1 MTARF
6 KKIGFGVVSIMLLIV
21 AIFSVTSV
29 TASAE
34 VEVDYSFYQ
43 LSSTAAS
50 YMNKTFSPS
59 NKDSNTVVLKYDD
72 QSTLP
77 GNASTY
83 VGYCDSE
90 RSGGLIYGWLMSAL
104 SSSSSTYSYATFKN
118 DASIPNAFYAY
129 AQYGNLLNKIGF
141 DSTSTEG
148 FSLMR
153 LLSGG
158 LMCAAYFM
166 AMSVVGIFSIVFS
179 VLKVLNPFLIFAGV
193 GKVAD
198 YMGVTTNPDNPFA
211 VLFNT
216 VSSWYNAITDLSWWI
231 TVPIF
236 FICLIL
242 CLLLVRTANKASK
255 VKKYIIRIVFIA
267 IGIPIC
273 GALYTSCLTNMS
285 NFVEKGGTM
294 VAPTKIIASTFLDFE
309 AWASDSQ
316 LSPSQYSVLSM
327 DLYNNNND
335 EGMVVNRTYIQLR
348 RTCMSINAQSHAISG
363 LKQSDIIGAPDDSN
377 GNSLTYETTDSS
389 NYQSNRRGVSDTINL
404 LYRYMSNDF
413 YHASD
418 WESQCKEKL
427 TTTNAFDDTT
437 KKDTEAWFKDMAKED
452 NWKNDANAGKYTNS
466 NVAKDL
472 LFDGDLQYDVGLQN
486 GRGEYVPKS
495 RDWGSAKGLSTLGMY
510 NYLSTKFTGS
520 SVVVYSNEK
529 SSSGFVRESHH
540 SVNLIGGTGIMS
552 FLYYLNAL
560 TLLLAYAVVGWFYAI
575 SICMSNLKHGIR
587 SIASVPFALLGSIP
601 AIAKVITYTIVLIVE
616 IMGTFFVYELVS
628 ELLFSFNNMLEG
640 FLSAAFNNVD
650 NLFATVSIGS
660 QPASLVADGTIVMGL
675 IMLAQIVFIVWFTI
689 IAMKMRKSIVKSLDE
704 IISKFIDRLFDVN
717 NTALPSPK
725 QPGMLRQGAGAV
737 ASGAGMGAGQKLG
750 NSIMNKKAQASS
762 PQGTVK
768 GAKNNPKGESGLM
781 HIGNVGGTNG
791 SAPDASASASNGSEG
806 ASNMLSSGGNYSDA
820 LSSGGG
826 DAGGS
831 AAGAVTGVA
840 FAENNQEQADKTM
853 GERVQQFA
861 SLGGDTKEEKERKN
875 AIKDAEEQRNMNA
888 AMGNTSVM
896 ADEQYDDDKRQ
907 TEKEAKKEAKKE
919 AMTKGV
925 KAGVQTAVGVGEII
939 GGAVSGE
946 AGIAQD
952 GIKNTVN
959 GAGGLLDAKKDA
971 QNAETNAAATAMQ
984 QEQQREVMSN
994 EQSNGAD
1001 YDVQAQNTDT
1011 SQADTSQSA
1020 ELNDVD
1026 YSVQAQDAEPNGADY
1041 SVQAQSDDVTQ
1052 ADMQDGYTSNDVT
1065 QTDVRDVASDSV
1077 QNVDGDISNVYGED
1091 TSTIN
1096 TSDVDNLATGSSQS
1110 SDTMNMTDSDSTNY
1124 TDSEQTLKSVDSNV
1138 DSGVVNNSD
1147 ISDMSSAGYVSN
1159 SMTDNISN
1167 RNVDSRNTD
1176 NSSVPSSRN
1185 VSGGTP
1191 DKQVGAVY
1199 NTNNGVSKSVANSQT
1214 ANSMNSKT
1222 AGSVKKTTVN
1232 GDTANSSVKKT
1243 AINGNTANSSVQVAG
1258 GKTNAVN
1265 KSNAQNTAVN
1275 HSVAVANSKKNVAN
1289 QNGAVTTNNTRASV
1303 ANNVHK
1309 NIAPNKQN
1317 GPKSVS
1323 KPVSGKQIAAK
1334 PVPSKQIAGKQI
1346 AGSKPAN
1353 NQFINKT
1360 DAVRTINNSSA
1371 PKVRQN
1377 SAFVNQV
1384 SNTRSNVRP
1393 NRAVP
1398 AKNTV
1403 NNVVKGQRISNAV
1416 SNQSRVQTQQT
1427 HNVQMHN
1434 AQQRNANSATQFNNQ
1449 SINRGQVQ
1457 HNNNISQV
1465 NNSMQRENVTRQE
1478 IYNNTA
1484 RVDNQRN
1491 NKQNNNQINVRT
1503 QTQTVSERVLKRKSA
1518 SSDSD
1523 DSDWY
1528 NFL

>member
-6 KKIGFGVVSIMLLIV
+6 KKISFGVVSVILLIV

-437 KKDTEAWFKDMAKED
+437 KKDTETWFKDMAKED
-452 NWKNDANAGKYTNS
+452 NWKNDADAGKYTNS

-575 SICMSNLKHGIR
+575 SICMSNLKRGIR

-660 QPASLVADGTIVMGL
+660 QPASLMADGTIVMGL

-737 ASGAGMGAGQKLG
+737 ASGVGMGAGQKLG

-768 GAKNNPKGESGLM
+768 DTKNNSKGESGLM
-781 HIGNVGGTNG
+781 HIGNVGGTNSSSSDV
-791 SAPDASASASNGSEG
+791 SAADGG
-806 ASNMLSSGGNYSDA
+806 KDTTKMLSSGGGYSDA
-820 LSSGGG
+820 LSSGSG
-826 DAGGS
+826 DAGS
-831 AAGAVTGVA
+831 NVAGAITDTA

-861 SLGGDTKEEKERKN
+861 SLGGDTKEEKDRKN
-875 AIKDAEEQRNMNA
+875 AVKDAEEQRNMDA

-896 ADEQYDDDKRQ
+896 ADEQYDDDKEQ
-907 TEKEAKKEAKKE
+907 AKKEAKKE

-959 GAGGLLDAKKDA
+959 GAGGLLDAKKDT
-971 QNAETNAAATAMQ
+971 QNSETNASATAMQ

-1001 YDVQAQNTDT
+1001 YDIQAQNADT
-1011 SQADTSQSA
+1011 AQADTAQSA
-1020 ELNDVD
+1020 EPNDVD
-1026 YSVQAQDAEPNGADY
+1026 YSAQAQDAESNGVDY
-1041 SVQAQSDDVTQ
+1041 NVQAQSDDVTQ
-1052 ADMQDGYTSNDVT
+1052 ADMQDGYVAQDGMQNGYTSNDVT
-1065 QTDVRDVASDSV
+1065 QTDVRDVASESV
-1077 QNVDGDISNVYGED
+1077 QNVDGGISNVYGED
-1091 TSTIN
+1091 TSTVN
-1096 TSDVDNLATGSSQS
+1096 TSDVDNSATGLSQS
-1110 SDTMNMTDSDSTNY
+1110 SDTMTM
-1124 TDSEQTLKSVDSNV
+1124 TDSEQTLKSVDSNI
-1138 DSGVVNNSD
+1138 DSGIVSNSD

-1176 NSSVPSSRN
+1176 NSSVSSSRN
-1185 VSGGTP
+1185 VSSSTS
-1191 DKQVGAVY
+1191 DKQVGAVH

-1222 AGSVKKTTVN
+1222 AGSVKKTAV
-1232 GDTANSSVKKT
+1232 S
-1243 AINGNTANSSVQVAG
+1243 GNTANNSVKVTG
-1258 GKTNAVN
+1258 GKTDTVN
-1265 KSNAQNTAVN
+1265 KSNAQNSAVN
-1275 HSVAVANSKKNVAN
+1275 HSVAVANSAKNVSN
-1289 QNGAVTTNNTRASV
+1289 NNGTVTTNNAHVSA

-1323 KPVSGKQIAAK
+1323 KSVSGKQNAGNKSVNNTAK
-1334 PVPSKQIAGKQI
+1334 QV
-1346 AGSKPAN
+1346 N
-1353 NQFINKT
+1353 NQTKT
-1360 DAVRTINNSSA
+1360 NAVKAVNNQATPKTQSVKKSA
-1371 PKVRQN
+1371 
-1377 SAFVNQV
+1377 SVNQV
-1384 SNTRSNVRP
+1384 SDTRANVKSNRVI
-1393 NRAVP
+1393 P
-1398 AKNTV
+1398 AKDAV
-1403 NNVVKGQRISNAV
+1403 NNVAKGQHVSNIV
-1416 SNQSRVQTQQT
+1416 NNQSRVQTQQT
-1427 HNVQMHN
+1427 HNVQMRN
-1434 AQQRNANSATQFNNQ
+1434 AQQRNVSSATQFNNQ

-1457 HNNNISQV
+1457 HNKNISQV

-1478 IYNNTA
+1478 IHNDAA

-1503 QTQTVSERVLKRKSA
+1503 QTQTMSERVLKRKGA

>member
-6 KKIGFGVVSIMLLIV
+6 KKIGFGIVSVILLIV
-21 AIFSVTSV
+21 AVFSVTSV

-34 VEVDYSFYQ
+34 TEVDYSFYQ

-59 NKDSNTVVLKYDD
+59 NKDNNTIVLKYGD

-90 RSGGLIYGWLMSAL
+90 RSGGIIYGWLMSAL

-153 LLSGG
+153 MLSGG
-158 LMCAAYFM
+158 LMSAAYFM

-179 VLKVLNPFLIFAGV
+179 VLKTLNPFLLFAGI

-198 YMGVTTNPDNPFA
+198 YMGVTTNPDSPFA

-216 VSSWYNAITDLSWWI
+216 ISSWYNAITDLSWLI

-242 CLLLVRTANKASK
+242 CLLLVRTANKANK

-285 NFVEKGGTM
+285 NFVEKGGTT

-327 DLYNNNND
+327 DLYDNNND

-404 LYRYMSNDF
+404 LYRYMVNDF

-427 TTTNAFDDTT
+427 TTDNAFDTTT
-437 KKDTEAWFKDMAKED
+437 KKDTETWFKDMAKED
-452 NWKNDANAGKYTNS
+452 NWKNDADAGKYTNA

-472 LFDGDLQYDVGLQN
+472 LFDGDLQYDVSLQN

-495 RDWGSAKGLSTLGMY
+495 RNWGSAKGLSTLGMY

-575 SICMSNLKHGIR
+575 SICMSNLKRGIR

-601 AIAKVITYTIVLIVE
+601 AIAKVVTYTIVLIVE

-640 FLSAAFNNVD
+640 FLSAAFNNVS
-650 NLFATVSIGS
+650 NLFATVSVGS
-660 QPASLVADGTIVMGL
+660 QPASLMADGTIVMGL

-704 IISKFIDRLFDVN
+704 IISRFIDRLFDVN

-750 NSIMNKKAQASS
+750 NSIANKKAQPAST
-762 PQGTVK
+762 QGTVK
-768 GAKNNPKGESGLM
+768 GAKDSPKGESGLKSINSSGDM
-781 HIGNVGGTNG
+781 SIGNVGGTNG
-791 SAPDASASASNGSEG
+791 SAPDASAASAANGGEG
-806 ASNMLSSGGNYSDA
+806 ASDMLSSGGNYSDA
-820 LSSGGG
+820 MAGGSG

-831 AAGAVTGVA
+831 AAGAITGVA

-875 AIKDAEEQRNMNA
+875 AIKDAEEQRNMDA

-907 TEKEAKKEAKKE
+907 SEKEAKKAAKE
-919 AMTKGV
+919 KGI
-925 KAGVQTAVGVGEII
+925 KAGAQTVVGVGEII

-971 QNAETNAAATAMQ
+971 QNAETDAAATAMQ
-984 QEQQREVMSN
+984 QEQQREAMSD
-994 EQSNGAD
+994 EQQNGVDYDAQTQNADTVQADAQDSAD
-1001 YDVQAQNTDT
+1001 YNTQVQGVDT
-1011 SQADTSQSA
+1011 
-1020 ELNDVD
+1020 
-1026 YSVQAQDAEPNGADY
+1026 
-1041 SVQAQSDDVTQ
+1041 TQ
-1052 ADMQDGYTSNDVT
+1052 ADVQSDYASTADTQANMQDGYVSNDATQADVQDGYTSNDVM
-1065 QTDVRDVASDSV
+1065 QTDVHDVASDSV
-1077 QNVDGDISNVYGED
+1077 QNIDGNTNNVYGED
-1091 TSTIN
+1091 ARVVN
-1096 TSDVDNLATGSSQS
+1096 TADVDNSATDSSQS
-1110 SDTMNMTDSDSTNY
+1110 SDTMSMADN
-1124 TDSEQTLKSVDSNV
+1124 EQTLKSVDSE
-1138 DSGVVNNSD
+1138 VNNGVNNGIVNDSN
-1147 ISDMSSAGYVSN
+1147 IADMSSNGDVSN
-1159 SMTDNISN
+1159 SVANSIANQSTDSKNI
-1167 RNVDSRNTD
+1167 
-1176 NSSVPSSRN
+1176 NSSSVSSSHN
-1185 VSGGTP
+1185 VAGGTSG
-1191 DKQVGAVY
+1191 KQSGAVS
-1199 NTNNGVSKSVANSQT
+1199 NTNSNVSKSVANSQT
-1214 ANSMNSKT
+1214 ANNMNSKT
-1222 AGSVKKTTVN
+1222 AGSVKKTAV
-1232 GDTANSSVKKT
+1232 G
-1243 AINGNTANSSVQVAG
+1243 GNTANSSVKVTG
-1258 GKTNAVN
+1258 GKASAVN
-1265 KSNAQNTAVN
+1265 KSNAQNTSTS
-1275 HSVAVANSKKNVAN
+1275 HSVAVANQAKNVSN
-1289 QNGAVTTNNTRASV
+1289 NNGTVTTNNAHVSA

-1309 NIAPNKQN
+1309 NIKANKQN
-1317 GPKSVS
+1317 GSESVS
-1323 KPVSGKQIAAK
+1323 KPTVKQPTNKQNQPKIVTSKQNAGNKPVNNAAK
-1334 PVPSKQIAGKQI
+1334 Q
-1346 AGSKPAN
+1346 AN
-1353 NQFINKT
+1353 SQPKT
-1360 DAVRTINNSSA
+1360 NGVKTVNNSPA
-1371 PKVRQN
+1371 PKVQKK
-1377 SAFVNQV
+1377 SASVNQGID
-1384 SNTRSNVRP
+1384 TRTNVKP
-1393 NRAVP
+1393 NRVIP
-1398 AKNTV
+1398 AKDAA
-1403 NNVVKGQRISNAV
+1403 NNAVKGQRIGNTV
-1416 SNQSRVQTQQT
+1416 NNQSRVQTQQ
-1427 HNVQMHN
+1427 NNAQMRN
-1434 AQQRNANSATQFNNQ
+1434 TQQRNVSSATQFNNQ

-1457 HNNNISQV
+1457 HNKNISQV

-1484 RVDNQRN
+1484 RVDN
-1491 NKQNNNQINVRT
+1491 KQNNNQNKIQT
-1503 QTQTVSERVLKRKSA
+1503 QTQTVSERVLKRKGA
-1518 SSDSD
+1518 PSDSD

>member
-6 KKIGFGVVSIMLLIV
+6 KKIGFGVVSVILLIV

-427 TTTNAFDDTT
+427 TTANAFDDTT
-437 KKDTEAWFKDMAKED
+437 KKDTETWFKDMAKED
-452 NWKNDANAGKYTNS
+452 NWKNDADAGKYTNS

-575 SICMSNLKHGIR
+575 SICMSNLKRGVR

-737 ASGAGMGAGQKLG
+737 ASGVGMGAGQKLG
-750 NSIMNKKAQASS
+750 NSIMNKNAQPAST
-762 PQGTVK
+762 QGTVK
-768 GAKNNPKGESGLM
+768 DTKNNSKGESGLM
-781 HIGNVGGTNG
+781 RIGNVGGTNG
-791 SAPDASASASNGSEG
+791 SSSDVSAADGG
-806 ASNMLSSGGNYSDA
+806 KDTTKMLSSGGGYSDA
-820 LSSGGG
+820 LSGGGG
-826 DAGGS
+826 DAGGNV
-831 AAGAVTGVA
+831 AGAITDTA

-861 SLGGDTKEEKERKN
+861 SLDGDTKEEKDRKD
-875 AIKDAEEQRNMNA
+875 AIKDAEEQRNMDA

-896 ADEQYDDDKRQ
+896 GDEQYDDDKEQ
-907 TEKEAKKEAKKE
+907 AKKEAKKE

-925 KAGVQTAVGVGEII
+925 KAGAQTLVGIGETI

-971 QNAETNAAATAMQ
+971 QNAETNASAAAMQ

-994 EQSNGAD
+994 EQSDGIDYSSQTQNAD
-1001 YDVQAQNTDT
+1001 ATQNDVQNDDATQNDIQ
-1011 SQADTSQSA
+1011 SADT
-1020 ELNDVD
+1020 NDVD
-1026 YSVQAQDAEPNGADY
+1026 YSVQAQSA
-1041 SVQAQSDDVTQ
+1041 DVTQ
-1052 ADMQDGYTSNDVT
+1052 DDVQSADATQGNMQDGYTSNDVT
-1065 QTDVRDVASDSV
+1065 QTDVREIESDSV

-1091 TSTIN
+1091 TSTVN
-1096 TSDVDNLATGSSQS
+1096 TSDVDNSATGSSQLS
-1110 SDTMNMTDSDSTNY
+1110 NTMNM

-1138 DSGVVNNSD
+1138 DSGVVNDSN
-1147 ISDMSSAGYVSN
+1147 ISDMSSTGHVSN

-1167 RNVDSRNTD
+1167 RNVDNKNTD
-1176 NSSVPSSRN
+1176 NSSVSSSHN
-1185 VSGGTP
+1185 VSGCTS
-1191 DKQVGAVY
+1191 DKQVGAVH

-1214 ANSMNSKT
+1214 ANNMNNKT
-1222 AGSVKKTTVN
+1222 AGSVKKTAV
-1232 GDTANSSVKKT
+1232 S
-1243 AINGNTANSSVQVAG
+1243 GNTANNSVKVTG

-1265 KSNAQNTAVN
+1265 KSDAQNTAVN
-1275 HSVAVANSKKNVAN
+1275 HSVAVANSAKNVSN
-1289 QNGAVTTNNTRASV
+1289 HNDAVTTNNAHAS
-1303 ANNVHK
+1303 ATNNVHK

-1323 KPVSGKQIAAK
+1323 KSVPDKQNAGNK
-1334 PVPSKQIAGKQI
+1334 SVNNTVKQ
-1346 AGSKPAN
+1346 AN
-1353 NQFINKT
+1353 NQTKT
-1360 DAVRTINNSSA
+1360 NAVKAVNNQATPKTQSVKKSA
-1371 PKVRQN
+1371 
-1377 SAFVNQV
+1377 SVNQV
-1384 SNTRSNVRP
+1384 GNTRANVKSNRVI
-1393 NRAVP
+1393 P
-1398 AKNTV
+1398 AKDAV
-1403 NNVVKGQRISNAV
+1403 NNVVKGQRVSNTV
-1416 SNQSRVQTQQT
+1416 NNQSRVQTQQT
-1427 HNVQMHN
+1427 HNVQMRN
-1434 AQQRNANSATQFNNQ
+1434 AQQRNVSSTTKFNNQ

-1457 HNNNISQV
+1457 HNKNISQV
-1465 NNSMQRENVTRQE
+1465 NNSMQRENTTRQD

-1484 RVDNQRN
+1484 RVDNQ
-1491 NKQNNNQINVRT
+1491 QNNNQINVQT
-1503 QTQTVSERVLKRKSA
+1503 QTHTVSERVLKRKGA
-1518 SSDSD
+1518 SSDST

-1528 NFL
+1528 DFL

>member
-6 KKIGFGVVSIMLLIV
+6 KKIGFGVVSVILLIV

-59 NKDSNTVVLKYDD
+59 NKDNNTVVLKYDD

-193 GKVAD
+193 DKVAD

-285 NFVEKGGTM
+285 NFVEKGGTTI
-294 VAPTKIIASTFLDFE
+294 APTKIIASTFLDFE

-327 DLYNNNND
+327 DLYNNNKD

-437 KKDTEAWFKDMAKED
+437 KKDTETWFKDMAKED
-452 NWKNDANAGKYTNS
+452 NWKNDADAGKYTNS

-575 SICMSNLKHGIR
+575 SICMSNLKRGIR

-675 IMLAQIVFIVWFTI
+675 IMLAQIVFIVWFTV

-750 NSIMNKKAQASS
+750 DSIMNKKAQALS

-781 HIGNVGGTNG
+781 CIGNVGGTNG
-791 SAPDASASASNGSEG
+791 SAPDASATSAANGSEG

-826 DAGGS
+826 DAGGNV
-831 AAGAVTGVA
+831 AGAITDTA

-875 AIKDAEEQRNMNA
+875 AIKDAEEQRNMDA

-896 ADEQYDDDKRQ
+896 ADEQYDDDKEQ
-907 TEKEAKKEAKKE
+907 AKKEAKKE

-925 KAGVQTAVGVGEII
+925 KAGAQTLVGIGETI

-946 AGIAQD
+946 AGLTQD

-971 QNAETNAAATAMQ
+971 QNAETNASATAMQ

-1001 YDVQAQNTDT
+1001 Y
-1011 SQADTSQSA
+1011 
-1020 ELNDVD
+1020 
-1026 YSVQAQDAEPNGADY
+1026 

-1052 ADMQDGYTSNDVT
+1052 ADMRDGYAAQDSTQNGYTSNDVT
-1065 QTDVRDVASDSV
+1065 QTDVRDVASESV
-1077 QNVDGDISNVYGED
+1077 QNVDGGISNVYGED
-1091 TSTIN
+1091 TSTVN
-1096 TSDVDNLATGSSQS
+1096 TSDVDNSATGLSQS
-1110 SDTMNMTDSDSTNY
+1110 SDTMTM
-1124 TDSEQTLKSVDSNV
+1124 TDSEQTLKSVDSNI
-1138 DSGVVNNSD
+1138 DSGIVNNSD

-1176 NSSVPSSRN
+1176 NSSVSSSRD
-1185 VSGGTP
+1185 VSSGTS
-1191 DKQVGAVY
+1191 DKQVGAVH

-1222 AGSVKKTTVN
+1222 AGSVKKTAV
-1232 GDTANSSVKKT
+1232 S
-1243 AINGNTANSSVQVAG
+1243 GNTANNSVKVTG
-1258 GKTNAVN
+1258 GKTDTVN
-1265 KSNAQNTAVN
+1265 KSNAQNSAVN
-1275 HSVAVANSKKNVAN
+1275 HSVAVANSAKNVSN
-1289 QNGAVTTNNTRASV
+1289 NNGTVTTNNAHVSA

-1317 GPKSVS
+1317 GSESVS
-1323 KPVSGKQIAAK
+1323 KPTAKQPINKQNQPKTVTVK
-1334 PVPSKQIAGKQI
+1334 PAGKQI
-1346 AGSKPAN
+1346 KTNAVKAVN
-1353 NQFINKT
+1353 NQAMPKT
-1360 DAVRTINNSSA
+1360 QSVKKSA
-1371 PKVRQN
+1371 
-1377 SAFVNQV
+1377 SVNQV
-1384 SNTRSNVRP
+1384 SDTRANVKSNKVIP
-1393 NRAVP
+1393 TKDA
-1398 AKNTV
+1398 V
-1403 NNVVKGQRISNAV
+1403 NNVAKGQHVSNIV
-1416 SNQSRVQTQQT
+1416 NNQSRVQTQQT
-1427 HNVQMHN
+1427 RNVQMRN
-1434 AQQRNANSATQFNNQ
+1434 AQQRNVSSATQFNNQ

-1457 HNNNISQV
+1457 HNKNISQV

-1478 IYNNTA
+1478 IHNNTA

-1503 QTQTVSERVLKRKSA
+1503 QMQTVSERVLKRKGA

>member
-6 KKIGFGVVSIMLLIV
+6 KKISFGVVSVILLIV
-21 AIFSVTSV
+21 AIFSVTSI

-377 GNSLTYETTDSS
+377 GNSLTYETTASS

-452 NWKNDANAGKYTNS
+452 NWKNDADAGKYTNS

-472 LFDGDLQYDVGLQN
+472 LFDGDLQYDVSLQN

-575 SICMSNLKHGIR
+575 SICMSNLKRGIR

-737 ASGAGMGAGQKLG
+737 ASGVGMGAGQKLG
-750 NSIMNKKAQASS
+750 NSIMNKNAQPAST
-762 PQGTVK
+762 QGTVK
-768 GAKNNPKGESGLM
+768 DTKNNSKGESGLM
-781 HIGNVGGTNG
+781 HIGNVGGTNSSSSDV
-791 SAPDASASASNGSEG
+791 SAADGG
-806 ASNMLSSGGNYSDA
+806 KDTTKMLSSGGGYSDA
-820 LSSGGG
+820 LSSGSG
-826 DAGGS
+826 DAGS
-831 AAGAVTGVA
+831 NVAGAITDTA

-861 SLGGDTKEEKERKN
+861 SLGGDTKEEKDRKN
-875 AIKDAEEQRNMNA
+875 VIKDAEEQRNMDA

-907 TEKEAKKEAKKE
+907 TEKEAKKEAKV
-919 AMTKGV
+919 KGI
-925 KAGVQTAVGVGEII
+925 KAGAQTVVGVGEII

-971 QNAETNAAATAMQ
+971 QNAETNAAAVAMQ

-1001 YDVQAQNTDT
+1001 YDVQAQSDDVT
-1011 SQADTSQSA
+1011 QADT
-1020 ELNDVD
+1020 
-1026 YSVQAQDAEPNGADY
+1026 QDGYA
-1041 SVQAQSDDVTQ
+1041 TQ

-1096 TSDVDNLATGSSQS
+1096 TSDVDNSATGSSQS

-1124 TDSEQTLKSVDSNV
+1124 TDSEQTFKSVDSNV

-1159 SMTDNISN
+1159 NMTDNISN

-1176 NSSVPSSRN
+1176 NSSVSSSRN

-1222 AGSVKKTTVN
+1222 AGSVKKT
-1232 GDTANSSVKKT
+1232 

-1258 GKTNAVN
+1258 GKTNVVN

-1334 PVPSKQIAGKQI
+1334 PVPGKQIAGKQI

-1377 SAFVNQV
+1377 SASVNQV

-1403 NNVVKGQRISNAV
+1403 NNVAKGQRISNAV

-1427 HNVQMHN
+1427 HNVQMYN

-1457 HNNNISQV
+1457 HNKNISQV

-1503 QTQTVSERVLKRKSA
+1503 QTQTVSERVLKRKGA